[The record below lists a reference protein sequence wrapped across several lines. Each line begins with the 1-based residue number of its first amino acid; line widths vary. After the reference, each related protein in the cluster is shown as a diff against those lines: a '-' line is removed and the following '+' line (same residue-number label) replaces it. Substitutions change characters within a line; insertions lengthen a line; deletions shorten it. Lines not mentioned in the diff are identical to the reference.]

1 MFPELFTQVKVR
13 EVSDYPKK
21 LRRSLCASA
30 PAACTGDPVVAVL
43 TPGIY
48 NSAYFEH
55 AFLADQM
62 GAELVEGHDLRI
74 VDGRI
79 EVALPR

>member
-1 MFPELFTQVKVR
+1 
-13 EVSDYPKK
+13 
-21 LRRSLCASA
+21 
-30 PAACTGDPVVAVL
+30 VL

-62 GAELVEGHDLRI
+62 GVELVEGRTCGSSTARRHAHDRGLQAIDVLYRR
-74 VDGRI
+74 VDDPSSIR
-79 EVALPR
+79 